1 MNKLFAILFTLLLT
15 SNLFA
20 QQSPEKGDLLLE
32 GNLGGVALTSLSVSP
47 GIGIYLTDRL
57 AVVSSYA
64 YAISDDD
71 EAGNFGFGAR
81 MHFTESQIM
90 KINLNM
96 LTYVEL
102 DMWGSTS
109 SETYFSG
116 GIDYAYRF
124 YFKDWLSFE
133 PYTGFIYD
141 GQTEIIYLRSGV
153 GFNLHFQRD

>member
-1 MNKLFAILFTLLLT
+1 M
-15 SNLFA
+15 
-20 QQSPEKGDLLLE
+20 
-32 GNLGGVALTSLSVSP
+32 SVSP

-57 AVVSSYA
+57 AVVSSYD
-64 YAISDDD
+64 YAISDDA

-81 MHFTESQIM
+81 IHFTESQLM
-90 KINLNM
+90 KINLNRV
-96 LTYVEL
+96 TYIEADPV
-102 DMWGSTS
+102 WATTY

-153 GFNLHFQRD
+153 GFNLHFQR

>member
-32 GNLGGVALTSLSVSP
+32 GNLGGVALTSLSVNP

-57 AVVSSYA
+57 AVVSSYT
-64 YAISDDD
+64 YAISDAA

-81 MHFTESQIM
+81 IHFTESQLM
-90 KINLNM
+90 KINLNT
-96 LTYVEL
+96 LTYIE
-102 DMWGSTS
+102 DDWWSTY